1 MLAIFS
7 VLIPDLP
14 EILFNA
20 VLICSFPFSL
30 AVSPLTSLFF
40 SCSPYLVKDAVV
52 TLFLAFALKSS
63 LLAIFT
69 KSLV

>member
-20 VLICSFPFSL
+20 VLICSFPLSL
-30 AVSPLTSLFF
+30 VVSPLTFLFF
-40 SCSPYLVKDAVV
+40 NYSPYLVKDAVV
-52 TLFLAFALKSS
+52 ILFLAFTLKSS

-69 KSLV
+69 KSFV